1 MTEYI
6 LTFFSIF
13 ILTLFKFIAGPVL
26 GHAAGFSL
34 LEIMTVTVMG
44 MMSSVLV
51 FTYLGEWIKREWG
64 MRIRKKK
71 VLFSRKSRRLVN
83 IWQKFGPV
91 GVAFLTPLLLT
102 PIGGTIVLT
111 TFGVKK
117 NKILTYML
125 LSGIFWSFVFGL
137 SIEKILEIRFFNELL
152 N

>member
-13 ILTLFKFIAGPVL
+13 FLTLFKFIAGPVL

-34 LEIMTVTVMG
+34 LEIMAVTVLG
-44 MMSSVLV
+44 MMSSVLL

-64 MRIRKKK
+64 NRVQKKK
-71 VLFSRKSRRLVN
+71 VLFSRKSRRLVTV
-83 IWQKFGPV
+83 WQKFGPA

-102 PIGGTIVLT
+102 PIGGTVVLT

-117 NKILTYML
+117 RKIISYML
-125 LSGIFWSFVFGL
+125 ISGIWWSFVFGL
-137 SIEKILEIRFFNELL
+137 SIERILEIEYFRKLL
-152 N
+152 M